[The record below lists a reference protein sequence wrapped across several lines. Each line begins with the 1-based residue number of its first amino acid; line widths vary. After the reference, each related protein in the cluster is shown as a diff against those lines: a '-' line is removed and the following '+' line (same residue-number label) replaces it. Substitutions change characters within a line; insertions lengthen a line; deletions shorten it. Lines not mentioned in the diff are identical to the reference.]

1 MLQIGNIDAFADLAP
16 ASSSSAKSRTSEKRA
31 VKSDSVEVSTEAQQ
45 AAEVFKMAA
54 SNATSEIRQE
64 VVEAARKRIE
74 EGTYRMQSVVTLVAS
89 RLTRYV

>member
-1 MLQIGNIDAFADLAP
+1 MIRIGSIEAFADIAATTGAP
-16 ASSSSAKSRTSEKRA
+16 AKSRTDGKRA
-31 VKSDSVEVSTEAQQ
+31 VKGDSVDVSTEAQQ
-45 AAEVFKMAA
+45 ALQVFKMAA
-54 SNATSEIRQE
+54 DDGKSEVRQE